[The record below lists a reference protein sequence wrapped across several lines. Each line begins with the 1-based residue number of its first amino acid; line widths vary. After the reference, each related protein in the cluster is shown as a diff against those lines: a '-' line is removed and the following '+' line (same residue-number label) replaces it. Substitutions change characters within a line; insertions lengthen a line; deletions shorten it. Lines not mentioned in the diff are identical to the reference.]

1 MRMRYRRWV
10 TGACLLA
17 AGLVTTQAQA
27 EPQFARLYKGKYGY
41 APSCDACHKD
51 GGGSPVNAYGEA
63 FKQAKLNAAAFDV
76 IAGLDSDGDGFANGD
91 EAKAQANPGSAKS
104 TPKSKGDWLDTANLI
119 PKEVQAAYPGI
130 TSYKPLDAVL
140 TAQETA
146 RAKAMGVTITAKDEN
161 TIYVPI
167 KDGKAAGTAI
177 IVPGEHKG
185 KLFFLLVAT
194 DPSLGI
200 TQVVPVNTKHVPEAA
215 KSKVYAGFK
224 GVNAAQVA
232 EAKTAGSVD
241 AAITA
246 AVKKAGAILYVRLKK
261 E

>member
-1 MRMRYRRWV
+1 MQQRRWA
-10 TGACLLA
+10 TGCYFLA
-17 AGLVTTQAQA
+17 AMFMAAQVQA

-41 APSCDACHKD
+41 PPSCDACHKD

-63 FKQAKLNAAAFDV
+63 FKQAKMNAAAFDV
-76 IAGLDSDGDGFANGD
+76 IAKLDSDGDGFTNAE

-119 PKEVQAAYPGI
+119 PKEVQAVYPGV

-140 TAQETA
+140 TASETE
-146 RAKAMGVTITAKDEN
+146 RAKAMGVMVSAKDEN

-177 IVPGEHKG
+177 IVPGEFKD
-185 KLFFLLVAT
+185 KPFFLLVAT
-194 DPSLGI
+194 DPKLSI
-200 TQVVPVNTKHVPEAA
+200 TQVVPVKTKHAPMVE

-224 GVNAAQVA
+224 GVDAAKVTA
-232 EAKTAGSVD
+232 SKEAGSVD
-241 AAITA
+241 AAITD
-246 AVKKAGAILYVRLKK
+246 AVKKAGAILTVRLKK

>member
-1 MRMRYRRWV
+1 MANRWWT
-10 TGACLLA
+10 TGACGLAAALLA
-17 AGLVTTQAQA
+17 ATVQA

-41 APSCDACHKD
+41 PPSCDACHKD
-51 GGGSPVNAYGEA
+51 GGGSPVNSYGDA
-63 FKQAKLNAAAFDV
+63 FKQAKMTVAAFDE
-76 IAGLDSDGDGFANGD
+76 IAKLDSDGDGFANGD

-140 TAQETA
+140 TASETE
-146 RAKAMGVTITAKDEN
+146 RAKKMGVTISASDEN

-177 IVPGEHKG
+177 IVPGQYKG
-185 KLFFLLVAT
+185 KPFFLLVVT
-194 DPSLGI
+194 DPKLGI
-200 TQVVPVNTKHVPEAA
+200 TQVAPVKTKHTPMVE

-224 GVNAAQVA
+224 GIDAGQVTAAK
-232 EAKTAGSVD
+232 ERGSVD
-241 AAITA
+241 AAITD
-246 AVKKAGAILYVRLKK
+246 AVKKAGAILTVRLKK